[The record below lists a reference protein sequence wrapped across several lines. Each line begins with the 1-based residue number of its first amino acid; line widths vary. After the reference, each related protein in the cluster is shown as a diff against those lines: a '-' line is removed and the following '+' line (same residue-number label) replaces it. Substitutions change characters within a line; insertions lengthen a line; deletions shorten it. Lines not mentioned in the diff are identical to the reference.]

1 MAQIDLR
8 HDIDCDEDTFWEKC
22 FLDQAFQNRM
32 YLDEL
37 KFPAYE
43 VLEQKEEG
51 DKVFR
56 RVRVDPP
63 VGNLPGPVKKVIGDK
78 LTYTEEGTFD
88 RKAKRYTF
96 KVMPSAMPDKTKVSG
111 ELWVEKAGDK
121 KVVRRCKM
129 SVEVKVFMV
138 GGMVED
144 KLCEDLR
151 SSYDKGAAFTNVY
164 IKEKGL

>member
-1 MAQIDLR
+1 MQTLDLR
-8 HDIDCDEDTFWEKC
+8 HDIDCDEATFWEKC
-22 FLDQAFQNRM
+22 FLDEAFQKRM

-37 KFPAYE
+37 KFPSYE
-43 VLEQKEEG
+43 VLEQKETG

-56 RVRVDPP
+56 KVRVDPP
-63 VGNLPGPVKKVIGDK
+63 VGNLPAPVKKVIGDK

-88 RKAKRYTF
+88 RKSNRYTF
-96 KVMPSAMPDKTKVSG
+96 TVHPSTMTDKTKVTG

-121 KVVRRCKM
+121 KIVRRCKM

-144 KLCEDLR
+144 KLCEDLK
-151 SSYDKGAAFTNVY
+151 SSYDKGAAFTNAY
-164 IKEKGL
+164 IKEKSL